1 MTITA
6 EEAQVRSLDIFATTD
21 GKPIF
26 FKFNIS
32 LWAVWLII
40 LSFATGQDFCLKL
53 YCLQGCAFFMDGKND
68 ISLLLLLIRLLA
80 QSLGFGQVRLG
91 VGMNACDGTVG

>member
-26 FKFNIS
+26 FKFNLS

-40 LSFATGQDFCLKL
+40 LSLATRQDFLDESSHLYKRVCLSVGPSV
-53 YCLQGCAFFMDGKND
+53 CPSVMHF
-68 ISLLLLLIRLLA
+68 ILIA
-80 QSLGFGQVRLG
+80 KMKVFCHVCHQKGPD
-91 VGMNACDGTVG
+91 M

>member
-40 LSFATGQDFCLKL
+40 LSLATRQDFL
-53 YCLQGCAFFMDGKND
+53 GSVRPSFRR
-68 ISLLLLLIRLLA
+68 SVRRSVTLLLISCR
-80 QSLGFGQVRLG
+80 
-91 VGMNACDGTVG
+91 

>member
-53 YCLQGCAFFMDGKND
+53 YCL
-68 ISLLLLLIRLLA
+68 
-80 QSLGFGQVRLG
+80 
-91 VGMNACDGTVG
+91 

>member
-40 LSFATGQDFCLKL
+40 LSLATRQDFL
-53 YCLQGCAFFMDGKND
+53 YVSSHLYKRVCPSIGP
-68 ISLLLLLIRLLA
+68 SVR
-80 QSLGFGQVRLG
+80 QS
-91 VGMNACDGTVG
+91 VGRSIHP

>member
-40 LSFATGQDFCLKL
+40 LSLATRQDFL
-53 YCLQGCAFFMDGKND
+53 YVSSHLYKRVCPSVAPSIRPLVRWSRFRKKQGKSSF
-68 ISLLLLLIRLLA
+68 SSR
-80 QSLGFGQVRLG
+80 
-91 VGMNACDGTVG
+91 

>member
-40 LSFATGQDFCLKL
+40 LSLALHSFARSLARSLNRSQ
-53 YCLQGCAFFMDGKND
+53 ARGKEVFVCEMIAS
-68 ISLLLLLIRLLA
+68 ISFSFNPLLPSSILWG
-80 QSLGFGQVRLG
+80 S
-91 VGMNACDGTVG
+91 TYPE

>member
-32 LWAVWLII
+32 LWVVWLII
-40 LSFATGQDFCLKL
+40 LSFATRQDFFLKL
-53 YCLQGCAFFMDGKND
+53 FTFIASRDVHSSWMART

-80 QSLGFGQVRLG
+80 QSLGFG
-91 VGMNACDGTVG
+91 

>member
-26 FKFNIS
+26 FQVQHITLGCLANNFEPCYQARLFICVLAS
-32 LWAVWLII
+32 L
-40 LSFATGQDFCLKL
+40 
-53 YCLQGCAFFMDGKND
+53 
-68 ISLLLLLIRLLA
+68 
-80 QSLGFGQVRLG
+80 
-91 VGMNACDGTVG
+91 